1 MKNKTNEKSLNG
13 KGTAEVKDFPRII
26 FNPDTIPQVEEP
38 KLNKYGFDLTNP
50 DHILFQ
56 REGLEAEVIGGV
68 NTLVLNKFNV
78 MLKISRRPSLSA
90 TEVYRNNVDLY
101 SENNLDYFVKQ
112 TSIKLKVD
120 STKVADFIYDLI
132 ERLERY
138 RKDRNTYQEEKIII
152 DAPQP
157 KESKSIKGILRS
169 DDVVEKVQQLMVDA
183 GVLCPKISMQL
194 LLIALSS
201 KQDKPIHALLQGAPE
216 FTSEVIQR
224 FSKVLPDEVN
234 RYKTSMSDSVLYYTP
249 NINHW
254 NNKVLQLPTVDKLG
268 KKNTALMELISQGRV
283 NRMVTENTEHGNYK
297 ASNKS
302 VNGKLSFISSTVKTN
317 HELLD
322 LDSVIGLPLQDT
334 DAIKSELLAIEIMK
348 HAGMINEIKSENAK
362 RLLQF
367 LFRELKAVKVINPYL
382 DILDVKTLFDA
393 DYKLITQFLRIT
405 NMVTLLHQK
414 QLGMEKEGNHTVV
427 EVKPKHMQIA
437 LELFQDVWFKTEK
450 ELSFKVVGTLMSIK
464 DVINKAF
471 PNGNKGYEFN
481 VKDMRKKLRA
491 VPSTFAKHINT
502 LYDYNK
508 LERTG
513 GTKNTGFTYK
523 VVSWNDSDSSAQRFS
538 GLTKAIN
545 SL

>member
-1 MKNKTNEKSLNG
+1 MKGKIKEKSLNG
-13 KGTAEVKDFPRII
+13 KGVAELKEIPRII
-26 FNPDTIPQVEEP
+26 FNPDTVPQVEES
-38 KLNKYGFDLTNP
+38 KLNKYGLDLTNP
-50 DHILFQ
+50 DHIIFQ

-78 MLKISRRPSLSA
+78 MLKISRRPSLNA

-112 TSIKLKVD
+112 TSIRLKVD

-132 ERLERY
+132 ERLEQY
-138 RKDRNTYQEEKIII
+138 RKDRNTYKEESIII

-157 KESKSIKGILRS
+157 KESTRVKSILRS
-169 DDVVEKVQQLMVDA
+169 ETVVEEVQQLMVNA
-183 GVLCPKISMQL
+183 GILCPKISMQL

-201 KQDKPIHALLQGAPE
+201 KQDKPLHALLQGSPE
-216 FTSEVIQR
+216 FTSEIIQR
-224 FSKVLPDEVN
+224 FSKVLPDEVS
-234 RYKTSMSDSVLYYTP
+234 RYKTSMSDNVLYYTP
-249 NINHW
+249 NKNHW
-254 NNKVLQLPTVDKLG
+254 NHKVLQLPTVDKLG
-268 KKNTALMELISQGRV
+268 KKNTALMELISQGYV
-283 NRMVTENTEHGNYK
+283 SRMVTENTEKGNYR

-302 VNGKLSFISSTVKTN
+302 VNGKLSFISSTIKN
-317 HELLD
+317 HHELLD
-322 LDSVIGLPLQDT
+322 LESVIGLPLHNT
-334 DAIKSELLAIEIMK
+334 DAIKRELLDAEIMQ
-348 HAGMINEIKSENAK
+348 HAGMIDEVKVEKAK

-382 DILDVKTLFDA
+382 DVLDVKTFFDT

-405 NMVTLLHQK
+405 NLVTLLHQK
-414 QLGMEKEGNHTVV
+414 QLGMTKDGNRLVV
-427 EVKPKHMQIA
+427 EVQPNHMQIA
-437 LELFQDVWFKTEK
+437 LELFQDIWFKTEK
-450 ELSFKVVGTLMSIK
+450 DLSFKVSGTLMGIK
-464 DVINKAF
+464 DVISKAF
-471 PNGNKGYEFN
+471 PNGNKNYEFN
-481 VKDMRKKLRA
+481 VKDMRKSLRA

-523 VVSWNDSDSSAQRFS
+523 VVSWNDGDSSVKRFQE
-538 GLTKAIN
+538 LIKTIN

>member
-1 MKNKTNEKSLNG
+1 MSNKIKEKVLNG
-13 KGTAEVKDFPRII
+13 KGLAVEKDFPRIE
-26 FNPDTIPQVEEP
+26 FNPDTVPQAEEP
-38 KLNKYGFDLTNP
+38 KLNKYGLDLTNS
-50 DHILFQ
+50 DHIIFQ

-78 MLKISRRPSLSA
+78 MLKISKRPSLSA

-112 TSIKLKVD
+112 TSVRLKVD

-132 ERLERY
+132 ERLEDY
-138 RKDRNTYQEEKIII
+138 RKDRNTYKEEEIVIET
-152 DAPQP
+152 PQP
-157 KESKSIKGILRS
+157 KESKSVKSILKS
-169 DDVVEKVQQLMVDA
+169 DSIITEIQQLMSDA
-183 GVLCPKISMQL
+183 GLLCPKISMQL

-201 KQDKPIHALLQGAPE
+201 KQDKPIHALLQGSPE

-224 FSKVLPDEVN
+224 FSKVLPYEIN

-249 NINHW
+249 NVNHW
-254 NNKVLQLPTVDKLG
+254 NNKVLLLPTVDKLG
-268 KKNTALMELISQGRV
+268 KKNTALLELISQGYV
-283 NRMVTENTEHGNYK
+283 NRMVTENTEQGNYR

-302 VNGKLSFISSTVKTN
+302 VNGKLSFISSTVKTH

-322 LDSVIGLPLQDT
+322 LDNVIGLPLQDT
-334 DAIKSELLAIEIMK
+334 DALKNELMSIEIMT
-348 HAGMINEIKSENAK
+348 HAGMINEVKVEKAK

-367 LFRELKAVKVINPYL
+367 LFRELNPVKVINPYL
-382 DILDVKTLFDA
+382 DELDIKTLFDG

-405 NMVTLLHQK
+405 NLVTLLHQK
-414 QLGMEKEGNHTVV
+414 QLGMTKDGNQTVV
-427 EVKPKHMQIA
+427 EVQPKHMQIA

-450 ELSFKVVGTLMSIK
+450 ELGFKVSGTLINIK
-464 DVINKAF
+464 DIINKAF
-471 PNGNKGYEFN
+471 PNGNKNYEFN

-491 VPSTFAKHINT
+491 VPSTFARHINT

-523 VVSWNDSDSSAQRFS
+523 VVSWNDSDSSIKRFS
-538 GLTKAIN
+538 EFKKAIN

>member
-1 MKNKTNEKSLNG
+1 MKNKINEKSLNG

-26 FNPDTIPQVEEP
+26 FNPDTVPQAEEP

-50 DHILFQ
+50 DHIIFQ

-78 MLKISRRPSLSA
+78 MLKISRRPNLSA
-90 TEVYRNNVDLY
+90 TEVYRNNIDLY
-101 SENNLDYFVKQ
+101 SEHNLDYFVKQ

-120 STKVADFIYDLI
+120 STKVTDFIYDLI

-157 KESKSIKGILRS
+157 KESKSIKAILKS
-169 DDVVEKVQQLMVDA
+169 DDVVEEVQQLMVDA
-183 GVLCPKISMQL
+183 GLLCPKISMQL

-201 KQDKPIHALLQGAPE
+201 KQDAPIHALLQGSPE

-224 FSKVLPDEVN
+224 FSKILPDEVS

-268 KKNTALMELISQGRV
+268 KKNTALMELISQGYV

-302 VNGKLSFISSTVKTN
+302 VNGKLSFISSTVKTH
-317 HELLD
+317 HELLE

-334 DAIKSELLAIEIMK
+334 NAIRSELLAIEIMK
-348 HAGMINEIKSENAK
+348 HAGMINEVKVEKAK

-367 LFRELKAVKVINPYL
+367 LFRELKPVKVINPYL
-382 DILDVKTLFDA
+382 DELDIKTLFDA

-414 QLGMEKEGNHTVV
+414 QLGVTKEGNHIVV
-427 EVKPKHMQIA
+427 EVQPKHMQIA
-437 LELFQDVWFKTEK
+437 LELFQDVWFKAEK
-450 ELSFKVVGTLMSIK
+450 ELSFKVVGTLISIK

-471 PNGNKGYEFN
+471 PNGNKDYEFN

-523 VVSWNDSDSSAQRFS
+523 VVSWNDSDSSVQRFS